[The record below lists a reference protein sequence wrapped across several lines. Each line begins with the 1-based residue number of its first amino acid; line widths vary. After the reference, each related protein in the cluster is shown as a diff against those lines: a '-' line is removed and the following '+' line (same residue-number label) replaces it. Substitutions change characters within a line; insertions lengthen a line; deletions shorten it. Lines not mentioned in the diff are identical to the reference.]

1 MNILSLPT
9 EIWYQVLEFSHNRYQ
24 CAFVCKAWTEVSLQ
38 QLYKDLRLDGRNICR
53 MKRLLELDADERIPY
68 FKYFDSTTRLTIKR
82 EKDREELNSLGY
94 MEYDYGKLEEDQFI
108 FFLDN
113 LPKLQDLH
121 LVNSCYE
128 DYYIAYLRQTD
139 SFKCLNEIQTLPSY
153 SCHDIFS
160 LLYRY
165 HSTITAICMS
175 AYEGHYSQTITWT
188 ICESLSQFKH
198 LTHLTLTNER
208 NVHLTPL
215 EVQLACPRL
224 VTFKYSSGPTI
235 SDHTIE
241 NMLRGVNKNGI
252 NSRLKVF
259 QLHVPNLPASYF
271 RYISTYLVPHLDS
284 LDVEVRRYQLLNWIR
299 EVGIKDAMVF
309 AKNISRLKERS
320 LEFRYPYKNVTME
333 DKTAEITNFNKLLN
347 AFKGLRHRLC
357 QGRFKFTGSS
367 HYSMHRSKEDVLE
380 FESTLDPKCYLSPS
394 DSNIVHAYEV
404 ALSKYLSDKASFF
417 IEPEMIDCLD
427 IHIDHGNPKLVSV
440 ILQYVLVHF
449 PNIQAFKF
457 FMDATSTKTIYIG
470 DDVKEL
476 QPRKDRFI
484 TSRCGRA
491 GLKVFKS
498 LQFIPSKPLLDL
510 ISTHLLNI
518 QVLVYNAKIMYGRWT
533 QKVTEIDLTALKK
546 LQLFQFDDYNIYGY
560 DTDLIFIQL
569 QIDHGD
575 IAYYCR
581 NIETSAVYEA
591 TTLQLFQECQDDA
604 TLNIRLLNV
613 KYNSGVKFVV
623 STGNHTMAAEF
634 HNGLLLDFIN
644 IDTKFL

>member
-82 EKDREELNSLGY
+82 EKDSY
-94 MEYDYGKLEEDQFI
+94 MEYDDGKLEEDQFI
-108 FFLDN
+108 FFLEN

-121 LVNSCYE
+121 LVDSCYE
-128 DYYIAYLRQTD
+128 NYYIAYLHQTD
-139 SFKCLNEIQTLPSY
+139 SLKCLNEIQTLPSY
-153 SCHDIFS
+153 SCNDIFS
-160 LLYRY
+160 LLYR
-165 HSTITAICMS
+165 HRSTVNAICMS

-224 VTFKYSSGPTI
+224 LTFKYSSGPTI

-241 NMLRGVNKNGI
+241 SMLRGVNKNGI

-284 LDVEVRRYQLLNWIR
+284 LDLEVRRYQFSNRIR
-299 EVGIKDAMVF
+299 EVGIKDAM
-309 AKNISRLKERS
+309 
-320 LEFRYPYKNVTME
+320 VTME

-367 HYSMHRSKEDVLE
+367 HYSMHRIKEGVLE
-380 FESTLDPKCYLSPS
+380 FESTLDAKCYLSLS
-394 DSNIVHAYEV
+394 DSNIAHAYEV
-404 ALSKYLSDKASFF
+404 ALSKYLSDKACFC
-417 IEPEMIDCLD
+417 IEPKMIDCLD
-427 IHIDHGNPKLVSV
+427 IHIEHGNPKLVSV

-575 IAYYCR
+575 IVYYCR